1 MLGFGERGL
10 GAGHKG
16 GRPRWEAGVAGHPPL
31 VPHYIGGSPKS
42 CSPSLRIRP
51 QHQNF
56 PKVGNLLK
64 GGVLPK
70 VGLPPFP

>member
-1 MLGFGERGL
+1 MGE
-10 GAGHKG
+10 
-16 GRPRWEAGVAGHPPL
+16 GVAGHLGVRPSYGLVVVSPL
-31 VPHYIGGSPKS
+31 SYAPHYIGGSPKS